1 MTHFRNLLLT
11 AALAVCVTPAFAQSA
26 PPQQDGGRHHEWM
39 EQHKGDR
46 TAWHARMCTDMYAH
60 RVGMVA
66 ELGAKLDLTDSQRPL
81 FERWKG
87 VVLENAK
94 SHQSECAAHTPD
106 MGHRP
111 TLLEREAHMRE
122 HLKGRLAAM
131 DAQAPALDAL
141 YNSLNPAQ
149 KMELDHMGHHGM
161 RGGHGMMHHGFG
173 GMHGGHDGPDGPDG
187 APPSGEQG

>member
-1 MTHFRNLLLT
+1 MTYIRNLLLT
-11 AALAVCVTPAFAQSA
+11 AAMAICAAPAFAQFA
-26 PPQQDGGRHHEWM
+26 PPQDGGRHHEWM
-39 EQHKGDR
+39 EQHKGDM
-46 TAWHARMCTDMYAH
+46 AQWHARMCTDMYAH

-66 ELGAKLDLTDSQRPL
+66 ELGARLDLTDSQRPL
-81 FERWKG
+81 FERWKSE
-87 VVLENAK
+87 VLENAK

-122 HLKGRLAAM
+122 HLKERLAAM

-141 YNSLNPAQ
+141 YDALNPAQ
-149 KMELDHMGHHGM
+149 KMELDHMGHHG
-161 RGGHGMMHHGFG
+161 GHGMMHHGFG
-173 GMHGGHDGPDGPDG
+173 HRHGGPDDHDG